1 MSSRTDVRSEGVK
14 CVVVDARLK
23 EIEPMAYKFLLHFAR
38 DTELQVRHGRDDER
52 PQAG

>member
-23 EIEPMAYKFLLHFAR
+23 EIEPKAYNFLLHLAR
-38 DTELQVRHGRDDER
+38 DNEQQVRHGRAEER